1 MSGDWLKAQ
10 GLGRERLAGHLQ
22 SYLEELGFRV
32 ESSDRDGSTEL
43 RAQLARMN
51 PSIPGGLVELRFRL
65 RPTSGGAS
73 LAWEFPTTLASGEA
87 PRAERLGR
95 EIEQKLMRVALTE
108 SHGTAKLRPASGA
121 RWPWA
126 EPAPEGTPG
135 TSTDEPAP
143 APL

>member
-32 ESSDRDGSTEL
+32 ESTERDGSTEL
-43 RAQLARMN
+43 HAQLARMN
-51 PSIPGGLVELRFRL
+51 PSVPGGLGELRFRL
-65 RPTSGGAS
+65 RPTSGGSS
-73 LAWEFPTTLASGEA
+73 LAWEFPIDVVAVER

-108 SHGTAKLRPASGA
+108 SHGTAKLRPALGA

-126 EPAPEGTPG
+126 EPAPGSDAG
-135 TSTDEPAP
+135 ASTDDAGP